1 MHGNASKTGSFERR
15 RDSSGLRPRPEG
27 IDSGDLIFRYRVVER
42 SRADAVNVATLVDK
56 GAGSLN
62 GLFGGCIPRDMVHLV
77 FSILDMP
84 IRRSSV
90 SHSSRS
96 SKPVKRSLSPACNGA
111 LAVASESTY
120 SFCWRT
126 TQHFLDAQ
134 EPLISRGFS
143 GAEFRCKGDAA
154 SLRRRA
160 RDIARSS
167 VRKAKGGKTTNDLFA
182 FLTTELNGLVAPIHP
197 KAMPVIL
204 TTPEEVEAWMTVPAN
219 EALALQRPLPDD
231 ALKIVARGEK
241 EDGTLL

>member
-1 MHGNASKTGSFERR
+1 
-15 RDSSGLRPRPEG
+15 
-27 IDSGDLIFRYRVVER
+27 
-42 SRADAVNVATLVDK
+42 
-56 GAGSLN
+56 
-62 GLFGGCIPRDMVHLV
+62 
-77 FSILDMP
+77 MP
-84 IRRSSV
+84 IRRRSV

-126 TQHFLDAQ
+126 TQHFQGAQ

-167 VRKAKGGKTTNDLFA
+167 VRKAKEGKTTNDLFA

-219 EALALQRPLPDD
+219 ETLALQRPLPRSRS
-231 ALKIVARGEK
+231 LRGAKRRTGRYFDRRTGLCLFLWPVCGNNDHLADSLAKLDIAPLRGFGFRLTE
-241 EDGTLL
+241 